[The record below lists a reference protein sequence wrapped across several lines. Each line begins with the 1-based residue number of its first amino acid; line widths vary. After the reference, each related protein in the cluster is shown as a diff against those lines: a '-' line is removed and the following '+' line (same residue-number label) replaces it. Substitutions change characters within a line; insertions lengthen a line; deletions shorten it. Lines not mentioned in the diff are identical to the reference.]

1 MILSC
6 RVSTEKVAVHK
17 YPLRV
22 APALAASKAKGGDI
36 KARFEALDRE
46 ATEECLGGKRVAQQ
60 DSSDKYGM

>member
-1 MILSC
+1 M
-6 RVSTEKVAVHK
+6 STEKVAVHK

-22 APALAASKAKGGDI
+22 APARAASKAKGGDI

>member
-1 MILSC
+1 M
-6 RVSTEKVAVHK
+6 HK